1 MANLD
6 LWEKVRA
13 VPSTAI
19 KPING
24 GRLRGMSDINP
35 VWRQKMLTELFGPC
49 GIGWKYT
56 ISKQWLETG
65 GNDEI
70 AAFVNIE
77 LFFKHEGAW
86 SEAIPGTGGSA
97 FVTKEKSGPYTSDEC
112 FKMALTDAISVAC
125 KALGFGADVYWD
137 KDNTKYNKPLQAAQ
151 KGQEQTR
158 TEQPRQQ
165 TIPPPQSRPEPPKQ
179 QPATGY
185 GRVTDDLSSE
195 AQHRAIHTISKQK
208 KIDIHNILGRDYGV
222 ESTKELTKKQASELI
237 DKLQKTEVA

>member
-13 VPSTAI
+13 APSTAI

-56 ISKQWLETG
+56 ITKQWLEHG
-65 GNDEI
+65 GGDEV
-70 AAFVNIE
+70 AAFVNID

-86 SEAIPGTGGSA
+86 SEAVPGTGGSS
-97 FVTKEKSGPYTSDEC
+97 FVTKESKGPYTSDEC
-112 FKMALTDAISVAC
+112 FKMALTDAISVSC

-137 KDNTKYNKPLQAAQ
+137 KDSTKYNKP
-151 KGQEQTR
+151 
-158 TEQPRQQ
+158 P
-165 TIPPPQSRPEPPKQ
+165 
-179 QPATGY
+179 QPAP
-185 GRVTDDLSSE
+185 E
-195 AQHRAIHTISKQK
+195 KP
-208 KIDIHNILGRDYGV
+208 
-222 ESTKELTKKQASELI
+222 
-237 DKLQKTEVA
+237 KLQETEKPKPPAQPVDWPKFWMNCKKLGFSQDEVHKFAEAESIAHYTREQAGELFKRLEAVRQEEARSA